1 MTVSLIEFPNV
12 EALKQILELPFI
24 DKKDKPALE
33 AYMKLAQSNEGAVH
47 VHYSQRYYNGSPY
60 GRYYPD
66 LKVKGQSVRTAQ
78 AQWRHVRSALYS
90 ETETDIDIV
99 NCHPTILSNMCKVNR
114 ISSPYLDSYVANR
127 DQFISD
133 NITIT
138 QEDVDRY
145 NEATTSLWTIK
156 DLAKAIVS
164 ATLYGCADF
173 KKEFKIPKSP
183 FRDTKFKLEIKR
195 ITKAIIS
202 LPKYT
207 QLVSDIRA
215 TNTDAHDGTFMSFIL
230 QEEER
235 KVVELAMNF
244 FSENGFTITALIHD
258 GFHVLSTDRAGI
270 DSILQLIN
278 TEVSPLRFIRKPFA
292 ESALDIDIEC
302 KDGSLVCPETE
313 YFDPQAFDS
322 IVDRDRGISTE
333 AEIKCKQLYMDK
345 FFAIIDNPS
354 CIARRTPHGY
364 EILKITNFEKA
375 YKCLHYYSES
385 STGPKCSNF
394 LTHWLANP
402 YSPRYVTMYW
412 EPYTIHRPSGRP
424 GLNTFTKFKHAVID
438 NFEVNYSLI
447 EPMLFHIK
455 EVLSDGVVD
464 VNEFILDFF
473 AHKVQYPAK
482 KIGVSI
488 ALKSVAEGAGKNTT
502 TEFYSNNV
510 LGEEFT
516 RSFSNIESLLNNF
529 NSDAAQSVLTILDEI
544 GSNGASMKNHGAIK
558 DLITRRSQPIERKG
572 IDRFKSGDYNDYIW
586 TSNDDWI
593 IRVSESDRRV
603 LCSEVSGKYIG
614 NSDYFKNL
622 LAHCNDTVGL
632 HFFHYLLQRDISQF
646 DTNKIPITDWKR
658 SLKVRSYTPWIKTL
672 IAMYKMPS
680 DKGII
685 RAQSQVLLDIFNS
698 NCRDVE
704 KLNSVKSFNASFVK
718 YTLWDPPIR
727 FRCNGEPKPG
737 FVVNEDIVL
746 QTCRRILKDPHWVP
760 LDDDDDLSVENDCE
774 L

>member
-1 MTVSLIEFPNV
+1 MTVTLTEYPNV

-33 AYMKLAQSNEGAVH
+33 AYFKLAKSNDGAVNI
-47 VHYSQRYYNGSPY
+47 HYAQRHYNGNPY

-66 LKVKGQSVRTAQ
+66 LKIKGQSVRTAQ
-78 AQWRHVRSALYS
+78 AQWRHVRSALFA

-99 NCHPTILSNMCKVNR
+99 NCHPTILSNICKINR
-114 ISSPYLDSYVANR
+114 VSSPYLDSYVANR

-133 NITIT
+133 NIKIT

-145 NEATTSLWTIK
+145 NESTTSLWTMK
-156 DLAKAIVS
+156 DLAKAVVS

-173 KKEFKIPKSP
+173 KKEFKIQKSP
-183 FRDTKFKLEIKR
+183 FRDNKFKLEIKR
-195 ITKAIIS
+195 ITKAITS

-207 QLVSDIRA
+207 QLVADIRA
-215 TNTDAHDGTFMSFIL
+215 SQPEAHDGTFMSFIL

-235 KVVELAMNF
+235 KVVESAMNIF
-244 FSENGFTITALIHD
+244 IENGFTITALIHD
-258 GFHVLSTDRAGI
+258 GFHVLSTDKSGI

-278 TEVSPLRFIRKPFA
+278 TEVAPLRFIRKPFA

-302 KDGSLVCPETE
+302 KESSLVCPETE

-322 IVDRDRGISTE
+322 IVDRDNGLSTD
-333 AEIKCKQLYMDK
+333 AELKCKQRYMDK
-345 FFAIIDNPS
+345 FFAIIDQPS

-364 EILKITNFEKA
+364 EVLKIPNFEKL
-375 YKCLHYYSES
+375 YKCLHYRTS
-385 STGPKCSNF
+385 GPLGPMNSNF
-394 LTHWLANP
+394 LSYWLSNP
-402 YSPRYVTMYW
+402 YSPRYVSMYW
-412 EPYTIHRPSGRP
+412 EPYTIHRPSGKP

-438 NFEVNYSLI
+438 NFEVNEKLI
-447 EPMLFHIK
+447 EPMLYHIK
-455 EVLSDGVVD
+455 EVLSDGNIA
-464 VNEFILDFF
+464 VNDFTLDFL

-482 KIGVSI
+482 KVGVSI
-488 ALKSVAEGAGKNTT
+488 AYKSVAEGAGKNSM
-502 TEFYSNNV
+502 TEFMCDNV
-510 LGEEFT
+510 IGSEFT
-516 RSFSNIESLLNNF
+516 RAFSNIDNLLNNF
-529 NSDAAQSVLTILDEI
+529 NADAAQSVLTILDEI
-544 GSNGASMKNHGAIK
+544 GANGASMKNHGAIK

-572 IDRFKSGDYNDYIW
+572 IDRCKGGDYNDYIW

-603 LCSEVSGKYIG
+603 LCSEASGKHVG
-614 NSDYFKNL
+614 DSAYFNNL
-622 LAHCNDTVGL
+622 HAHKNDTVGL

-680 DKGII
+680 DNGVIK
-685 RAQSQVLLDIFNS
+685 AQSKALLDIFNS

-704 KLNSVKSFNASFVK
+704 KLSSVKSFNASFVK
-718 YTLWDPPIR
+718 YTLWEPPTR
-727 FRCNGEPKPG
+727 FRCNGEPLVG
-737 FVVNEDIVL
+737 FVVSEDTVL
-746 QTCRRILKDPHWVP
+746 QTCRRILKDPTWEP
-760 LDDDDDLSVENDCE
+760 MDDDDDLSVDDTFE
-774 L
+774 